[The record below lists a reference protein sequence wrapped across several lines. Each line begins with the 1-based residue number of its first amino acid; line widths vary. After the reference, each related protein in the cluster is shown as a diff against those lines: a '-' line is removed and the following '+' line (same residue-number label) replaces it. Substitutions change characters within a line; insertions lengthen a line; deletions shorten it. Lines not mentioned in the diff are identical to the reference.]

1 MTRPYRLLALGPD
14 GGVGAAVAAALI
26 ADRVCIAVD
35 GEVDAVLVD
44 GMDGAEETPFLD
56 LTDAAFEAQ
65 LIDATLDRV
74 AMLHAALPRLAV
86 AASIVVLGSDAHLGR
101 WYGTG
106 QAAASAALVGIV
118 RSVAM
123 EYGRQGVR
131 ANMIA
136 LPLGTGP
143 GDAALVADAAR
154 QAATLF
160 AAPSISGETILIDGG
175 GNLKFRQARR
185 RD

>member
-26 ADRVCIAVD
+26 ADGVCVAAD

-44 GMDGAEETPFLD
+44 GMDVADETPFLD
-56 LTDAAFEAQ
+56 LIDAAFEAQ
-65 LIDATLDRV
+65 VIDATLDRV
-74 AMLHAALPRLAV
+74 AMLHAALPRLAAV
-86 AASIVVLGSDAHLGR
+86 ASIVMLGSDAHLGR
-101 WYGTG
+101 WHGTG

-131 ANMIA
+131 ATMIA
-136 LPLGTGP
+136 LPLGAGSD
-143 GDAALVADAAR
+143 DAALVADAAR

-160 AAPSISGETILIDGG
+160 AAESINGETILIDGG
-175 GNLKFRQARR
+175 GNLKFRQARPR
-185 RD
+185 G